1 MAGKENN
8 LLIDRHVLCYKDIAP
23 EKASEFDG
31 IKGHFCGIVT
41 NDLTIVNDVPTA
53 LIYMCGDIGSQP
65 HPEKNIVNVIVEL
78 SYNFDSCGHNLISI
92 RQVPLN
98 INGAGVYFR
107 NYFGNRDYFN
117 LISHEHEFQ
126 SLTESNKASNAFR
139 TGIYLSRVEE
149 SPDGEVKFN
158 LLRCSTNLSGPT
170 ENFRETDLE
179 VVGLTN
185 AIAHWFFDQP
195 TDMNHVLAQIYH
207 NSSVIVNDKKRAQK
221 ARIKEHSDK
230 TKDMPRDGL
239 MGFCTFYK
247 DYLNGQLNGLEKSE
261 ADPFDYCYRGV
272 SGLTRLRF
280 RSKVD
285 DPNLV
290 KQFDIVLYPNSLFL
304 MSLESNRLYT
314 HEIVPSALPIEKIPL
329 RMGYVIR
336 CSKTKAVFKDGKT
349 YINYGSEMKALKE
362 PTDDDIAKLKA
373 MYYQENS
380 TTSMID
386 YGETNFS
393 LNKGDYTKPLV

>member
-23 EKASEFDG
+23 EKAHEFNG
-31 IKGHFCGIVT
+31 IKTHFCGIVT
-41 NDLTIVNDVPTA
+41 DDLTTIEVDPNA
-53 LIYMCGDIGSQP
+53 LIYMCGDIGKHP
-65 HPEKNIVNVIVEL
+65 HSDNNLVNVIVEL

-92 RQVPLN
+92 GQVPLN
-98 INGAGVYFR
+98 INGVGVYFR

-185 AIAHWFFDQP
+185 AIAYCFFDQP
-195 TDMNHVLAQIYH
+195 TDMNHVLAQTYH
-207 NSSVIVNDKKRAQK
+207 NSLVTVDNKTRTQK

-230 TKDMPRDGL
+230 TKDMPRNGL

-261 ADPFDYCYRGV
+261 ADPYDYCYKGV

-285 DPNLV
+285 DPNFV
-290 KQFDIVLYPNSLFL
+290 KQFDVILYPNSLFL
-304 MSLESNRLYT
+304 MSLQSNRLYT
-314 HEIVPSALPIEKIPL
+314 HEIVPSALPVDKIPL

-336 CSKTKAVFKDGKT
+336 CSKTRAVFKDGKT
-349 YINYGSEMKALKE
+349 YIDYGSEMKEMEE
-362 PTDDDIAKLKA
+362 PTEEGIAKLKA
-373 MYYQENS
+373 VYYQENA
-380 TTSMID
+380 TPSMIYYD
-386 YGETNFS
+386 ETNFS